1 MLDLTV
7 NVIDETLIVI
17 DRKRHREN
25 TTTDDIDKEAIDLLV
40 SLGMCELLGI
50 MLKEEAP
57 MVLTA
62 IPDAFGGS
70 HGGYG
75 GRSR

>member
-1 MLDLTV
+1 MRLRLLHLFTFLFSS
-7 NVIDETLIVI
+7 IRI
-17 DRKRHREN
+17 K
-25 TTTDDIDKEAIDLLV
+25 IDKEAIDLLV